1 MALSHLEAGW
11 LMVDNRELI
20 GGMYK
25 LEAIVSYNTDGSITR
40 KDTHLLILDIRRGL
54 KYRDC
59 DTFFHCLALETGKS
73 FDIYTDVLLSTGV
86 RVS

>member
-1 MALSHLEAGW
+1 MEN
-11 LMVDNRELI
+11 VRELI

-40 KDTHLLILDIRRGL
+40 KDTHLLVLDILQGM

-59 DTFFHCLALETGKS
+59 DTVAHCLAVETGRP

-86 RVS
+86 RLS